1 VGRASA
7 LGEGFGI
14 PNLSPDPLERRAGRD
29 HPFPISAGSSWRE
42 RDVAHRV
49 GHALTAI
56 PGEKTMGQKE
66 ERMGAGAVGVERRR
80 RKEFLEFLEFLEY
93 ETQATVQF

>member
-1 VGRASA
+1 
-7 LGEGFGI
+7 
-14 PNLSPDPLERRAGRD
+14 
-29 HPFPISAGSSWRE
+29 
-42 RDVAHRV
+42 
-49 GHALTAI
+49 
-56 PGEKTMGQKE
+56 MGQKE